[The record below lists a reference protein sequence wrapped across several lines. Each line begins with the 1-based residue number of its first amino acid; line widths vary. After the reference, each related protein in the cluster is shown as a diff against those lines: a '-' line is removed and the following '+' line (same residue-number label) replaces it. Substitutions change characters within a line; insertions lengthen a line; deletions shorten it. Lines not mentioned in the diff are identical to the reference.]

1 MKPTAL
7 VIALAVLAAIVF
19 AYAQRED
26 PRDLTGYASTLIR
39 DQRFDEAFVQLHRA
53 VNVDSDFAPAHLL
66 LGDLYYQ
73 QNNYPK
79 AIEHYKRALPGSGLS
94 RPQIDRAKSRL
105 AQIG

>member
-1 MKPTAL
+1 MKPTIL
-7 VIALAVLAAIVF
+7 LIVVAVLAAVVL

-26 PRDLTGYASTLIR
+26 PRDLTSYASTLMR
-39 DQRFDEAFVQLHRA
+39 EQRYDEAFVQLHRA
-53 VNVDSDFAPAHLL
+53 IDVDGSFAPAHLL

-79 AIEHYKRALPGSGLS
+79 AIEHYKRALPGNGLS

-105 AQIG
+105 AQLG